1 MALVVNTNVPSI
13 ASQRYLMESRNEMET
28 AMERLSSGKR
38 INSSADDAAGLSIAT
53 RMDTQTRGLNMAIR
67 NANDGISIVQSAEGA
82 MQEVT
87 EMLQR
92 MRELAVQ
99 ASSGANSAVDRA
111 ALDAEVQALKDEIN
125 RVSETTL
132 FNNVNLLDGSYAAS
146 MQIGS
151 NAGDVMNI
159 SIGDISTA
167 SLGMGNGSSSSGG
180 ANVLV
185 SGRVSLDTSTAIHA
199 GDIEVN
205 GVGLGGYNG
214 AATDPDSIGTT
225 DNNIADFVDLIN
237 DADAGVTASA
247 FNTVVA
253 STVGTGIVA
262 ANELSIQVGAV
273 GNNPVVE
280 QVIGASTNMDELV
293 ANINLAMGGAVAAST
308 DSAGRL
314 VLSNSTGASISVTEL
329 SGTSGATDTGSG
341 FQDEGGTI
349 SVYTGSAT
357 NTFNGF
363 LRLESTNGED
373 ITIMRGN
380 AGLASP
386 GSLTDLAEVGF
397 REVSESPEGQPY
409 SVTGI
414 ALTSGGVASAIG
426 NNELTINGVE
436 IYEESLSNASTS
448 FQGKLDLINAFT
460 TETDVIAS
468 AYFEKSFDF
477 SNTTYVT
484 GMTFDINGTSITM
497 AGTLADTVTN
507 INAATGT
514 TGVTATVNGTNVVL
528 KGNNVQQVTI
538 GNYEYDLDDDFEAH
552 VGSKNHSTLVAG
564 TNRTI
569 NFTDLNFATGLQ
581 ITLNFKTGYAI
592 GNTGGGADM
601 FWTGGDKSFTYTVQS
616 GDSRIDVARGF
627 RDLMT
632 DALQNDEGAVA
643 GAAYAAAITALFKA
657 TTGGAGTVYL
667 TLGAALSAGSAAI
680 SFTVTNPTAGY
691 RAFSGA
697 NIDENNHYGAIR
709 LTSISDNPISINLGR
724 GASVTEH
731 GLLEMNVGA
740 ADWDN
745 VAPSLGGTSM
755 VSGLSVSSEASAQSA
770 IDILDAAITQIGAQR
785 ASLGAAENRL
795 NHTVSNLS
803 NIVENTEAAKSRI
816 MDADFAK
823 ESAALARAQ
832 ILQQAGTAMLAQA
845 NAAPQGVL
853 SLLG

>member
-38 INSSADDAAGLSIAT
+38 INSSADDAAGLTIAT

-111 ALDAEVQALKDEIN
+111 ALDSEVQALKDEIN

-132 FNNVNLLDGSYAAS
+132 FNNVNLLDGTYSAS

-151 NAGDVMNI
+151 NAGDVMSI
-159 SIGDISTA
+159 SIGDISTSA
-167 SLGMGNGSSSSGG
+167 LGMGNGSPSSGG

-185 SGRVSLDTSTAIHA
+185 SGRVALDTSTAIHA
-199 GDIEVN
+199 GDIEIN
-205 GVGLGGYNG
+205 GVALGGYNG
-214 AATDPDSIGTT
+214 AATDNDNIGTT
-225 DNNIADFVDLIN
+225 NNNIADFVDLIN

-247 FNTVVA
+247 FNVVVA
-253 STVGTGIVA
+253 STVGTGIIGE
-262 ANELSIQVGAV
+262 NELSIQVGAV
-273 GNNPVVE
+273 GNNPAVE

-314 VLSNSTGASISVTEL
+314 VLSNSTGASISITEL

-349 SVYTGSAT
+349 SVYTGAST

-363 LRLESTNGED
+363 LKLESTGGSD
-373 ITIMRGN
+373 ITVMRGN
-380 AGLASP
+380 AGLADP
-386 GSLTDLAEVGF
+386 GSLTDLAEIGF
-397 REVSESPEGQPY
+397 REVSEAPAGQPY

-426 NNELTINGVE
+426 NNELNINGVE
-436 IYEESLSNASTS
+436 IYEESLSAASTS

-477 SNTTYVT
+477 SNVTYVT

-497 AGTLADTVTN
+497 AGDLDGTVEA
-507 INAATGT
+507 INAKTGT
-514 TGVTATVNGTNVVL
+514 TGVTASINGNNVIL

-552 VGSKNHSTLVAG
+552 VAGKNHSSLAKG
-564 TNRTI
+564 TERTI
-569 NFTDLNFATGLQ
+569 NMTDLNFATGLQ
-581 ITLNFKTGYAI
+581 ITLNFA
-592 GNTGGGADM
+592 TGGAVNPGGGSSM
-601 FWTGGDKSFTYTVQS
+601 FWTGGSGKSFTYTVTS
-616 GDSRIDVARGF
+616 TDTTLTVAQGF

-632 DALQNDEGAVA
+632 QAVQNNDGTAVDDYNGAM
-643 GAAYAAAITALFKA
+643 TALFRVTSA
-657 TTGGAGTVYL
+657 AGGTVYL
-667 TLGAALSAGSAAI
+667 QLAAALSAGSAVI
-680 SFTVTNPTAGY
+680 SFTVTNPTQGY

-697 NIDENNHYGAIR
+697 NIGENNHYGAIR
-709 LTSISDNPISINLGR
+709 LTSINDNPISINLGR
-724 GASVTEH
+724 DASVTEH

-755 VSGLSVSSEASAQSA
+755 VSGLSVSSADSAQAA
-770 IDILDAAITQIGAQR
+770 ISILDAAITQIGSQR

>member
-99 ASSGANSAVDRA
+99 SSSGANSATDRA

-159 SIGDISTA
+159 SIGDISTSA
-167 SLGMGNGSSSSGG
+167 LGMGNGSSSSGG

-225 DNNIADFVDLIN
+225 DNNIADFVDLVN

-373 ITIMRGN
+373 ITIVRGN

-386 GSLTDLAEVGF
+386 GSLTDLAQVGF

-436 IYEESLSNASTS
+436 IYEESLSSASTS

-477 SNTTYVT
+477 SNVTYVT
-484 GMTFDINGTSITM
+484 GQTFDINGTEITM
-497 AGTLADTVTN
+497 AGNLASTVAN

-552 VGSKNHSTLVAG
+552 VAGKNHSSLAKATE
-564 TNRTI
+564 RTI
-569 NFTDLNFATGLQ
+569 NMTDLNFATGVQ
-581 ITLNFKTGYAI
+581 ITLNFA
-592 GNTGGGADM
+592 TGGAVNPGGGTSM
-601 FWTGGDKSFTYTVQS
+601 FWTGGSGKSFTYTVTS
-616 GDSRIDVARGF
+616 SDDRLSVTRGF

-632 DALQNDEGAVA
+632 QAVENNDGTASDYDGAL
-643 GAAYAAAITALFKA
+643 TALFRV

-667 TLGAALSAGSAAI
+667 QLAAGLSAGSAVI

-697 NIDENNHYGAIR
+697 NIGENNHYGAIR
-709 LTSISDNPISINLGR
+709 LTSIEDNPISINLGR
-724 GASVTEH
+724 GASVAEH

-745 VAPSLGGTSM
+745 VEPSLGGTSM
-755 VSGLSVSSEASAQSA
+755 VSGLSISSEAGAQSA

-816 MDADFAK
+816 MDTDFAK

>member
-132 FNNVNLLDGSYAAS
+132 FNNVNLLDGTYAAS

-159 SIGDISTA
+159 SIGSISTSA
-167 SLGMGNGSSSSGG
+167 LGMGNGSSSSGG

-185 SGRVSLDTSTAIHA
+185 SGRVALDTSTAIHA

-205 GVGLGGYNG
+205 GVALGGYNG
-214 AATDPDSIGTT
+214 ASTDLDSIGTT
-225 DNNIADFVDLIN
+225 NNNIADFVDLIN
-237 DADAGVTASA
+237 DADAGVVASA

-262 ANELSIQVGAV
+262 ADELSIQVGAV

-314 VLSNSTGASISVTEL
+314 VLSNTTGASISVTEL

-363 LRLESTNGED
+363 LKLESANGED

-380 AGLASP
+380 AGLAAP
-386 GSLTDLAEVGF
+386 GSLTDLSAVGF

-414 ALTSGGVASAIG
+414 ALTSSGVAAAIG

-460 TETDVIAS
+460 TETAVIAS

-477 SNTTYVT
+477 IVCNGVLHHTGNTFRA
-484 GMTFDINGTSITM
+484 FDNIIKYLNKNGTILL
-497 AGTLADTVTN
+497 GLYNKYGRVR
-507 INAATGT
+507 
-514 TGVTATVNGTNVVL
+514 TNVRRMLFSLFGKNIIYFLDPVIRNL
-528 KGNNVQQVTI
+528 KSN
-538 GNYEYDLDDDFEAH
+538 
-552 VGSKNHSTLVAG
+552 
-564 TNRTI
+564 
-569 NFTDLNFATGLQ
+569 
-581 ITLNFKTGYAI
+581 
-592 GNTGGGADM
+592 
-601 FWTGGDKSFTYTVQS
+601 
-616 GDSRIDVARGF
+616 
-627 RDLMT
+627 
-632 DALQNDEGAVA
+632 
-643 GAAYAAAITALFKA
+643 
-657 TTGGAGTVYL
+657 
-667 TLGAALSAGSAAI
+667 
-680 SFTVTNPTAGY
+680 
-691 RAFSGA
+691 
-697 NIDENNHYGAIR
+697 
-709 LTSISDNPISINLGR
+709 ISDNIEKINAWIQDQYIHPI
-724 GASVTEH
+724 EH
-731 GLLEMNVGA
+731 
-740 ADWDN
+740 
-745 VAPSLGGTSM
+745 
-755 VSGLSVSSEASAQSA
+755 Q
-770 IDILDAAITQIGAQR
+770 
-785 ASLGAAENRL
+785 
-795 NHTVSNLS
+795 HTVDEVLKCFKKNEIEFISSQPPMNFSIFERNILFEKQILS
-803 NIVENTEAAKSRI
+803 NYFHRI
-816 MDADFAK
+816 
-823 ESAALARAQ
+823 LRQ
-832 ILQQAGTAMLAQA
+832 
-845 NAAPQGVL
+845 VL
-853 SLLG
+853 MIFQNYF